1 MGQER
6 QQRSW
11 AGTHRPINLTREQD
25 AAATV
30 AKLKRTYTRANQEI
44 TQKLNQAAK
53 LIIEAVAVANKHGA
67 DLTDFDGATDKVRE
81 AVSITA
87 SSDGWNAHHHCWVQ
101 QSLVK
106 VLLGRAT
113 GLLRRWC
120 SPYWDGWLGCMVVV

>member
-1 MGQER
+1 MKTEPKFPIGTRVVIEPTILDVDNDLR
-6 QQRSW
+6 VGTVLAKTSKGECVVEWDKSANSESW

-30 AKLKRTYTRANQEI
+30 AKLKRTYTCANQEI

-81 AVSITA
+81 AVSHNCIF
-87 SSDGWNAHHHCWVQ
+87 
-101 QSLVK
+101 
-106 VLLGRAT
+106 
-113 GLLRRWC
+113 
-120 SPYWDGWLGCMVVV
+120 